1 MDIFLHNTFTNKKEL
16 FTPIKADLVSMYNC
30 GPTVYNYAHIG
41 NLRAYVFADI
51 LRRMFEFNGY
61 KVKQVINIT
70 DVGHLTSNEDVGD
83 DKVEQAAKKEGKSA
97 KDITN
102 FYTEAFFKDLDELN
116 ISRAQITFPKATD
129 YIPEQIEMVKT
140 LEEKGFTYQT
150 SDGIYFDTSKFPE
163 YGKLGNINLKGLEE
177 GARIGVQTERKNPT
191 DFALWKFSV
200 NTGTR
205 EQEWES
211 PWGVGFPGWHIECSA
226 MSKKLLGVTF
236 DIHTGGIDHIPVH
249 HNNEIAQSLCANDA
263 PFVNY
268 WMHSAFLNV
277 GSEKMAKSE
286 GNFIRLETLKEKGV
300 NPLAFRYLML
310 TARYSSPMEF
320 SWEALVGAETTLN
333 KLRNFVQSKS
343 NESGESNETKI
354 KYYKDVFKQHIND
367 DLDTPKAVALV
378 WELIKDEEVSNADKK
393 DILLS
398 FDSVL
403 GLKLDEKKIEVE
415 IPKEISDLVIAR
427 DTARSEKNWQL
438 SDELRKQI
446 EDAGFEV
453 MDTPDGTKIDK
464 GNTYASGNP
473 EVKR

>member
-1 MDIFLHNTFTNKKEL
+1 MDIYLHNTLGNKKEI
-16 FTPIKADLVSMYNC
+16 FTPLKADEVSMYNC

-70 DVGHLTSNEDVGD
+70 DVGHLTSNADVGD
-83 DKVEQAAKKEGKSA
+83 DKVEQAAQKEGKTA
-97 KDITN
+97 KAITN
-102 FYTEAFFKDLDELN
+102 FYTEAFFKDLDALN
-116 ISRAQITFPKATD
+116 ISRREITFPKATD

-140 LEEKGFTYQT
+140 LEEKGFTYKT
-150 SDGIYFDTSKFPE
+150 SDGIYFDTSKFTE

-191 DFALWKFSV
+191 DFALWKFSE
-200 NTGTR
+200 TAGTR
-205 EQEWES
+205 EQEWQS

-226 MSKKLLGVTF
+226 MSKKLLGEHF
-236 DIHTGGIDHIPVH
+236 DVHTGGIDHIPVH

-268 WMHSAFLNV
+268 WMHSAFLNI
-277 GSEKMAKSE
+277 GSDKMAKSE
-286 GNFIRLETLKEKGV
+286 GNFIRLETLNEKGV
-300 NPLAFRYLML
+300 SALAYRYLLL

-333 KLRNFVQSKS
+333 KLKTFMSRTVLDILDTNLEKV
-343 NESGESNETKI
+343 E
-354 KYYKDVFKQHIND
+354 YYKKTFLEYING
-367 DLDTPKAVALV
+367 DLDTPKVVALV
-378 WELIKDEEVSNADKK
+378 WELIKDEEINNTDKK
-393 DILLS
+393 DLLLS

-403 GLKLDEKKIEVE
+403 GLKLDVPMPTLTAIVKLPAEVASL
-415 IPKEISDLVIAR
+415 ISAR
-427 DTARSEKNWQL
+427 DIARSEKNWQL
-438 SDELRKQI
+438 SDELRKKI

-453 MDTPDGTKIDK
+453 MDTGNDTKVFK
-464 GNTYASGNP
+464 
-473 EVKR
+473 K